1 MVEFDSAVKRIKV
14 SGVEVATSENK
25 GTIGVGFE
33 GLFEVKFDEF
43 WGADLSEPR
52 LGNASETKEGL
63 HG

>member
-1 MVEFDSAVKRIKV
+1 MVEFDSGVKRIKV
-14 SGVEVATSENK
+14 RGVEVAIYEKK

-43 WGADLSEPR
+43 LAVDSSEPR

>member
-1 MVEFDSAVKRIKV
+1 VVEFDSAVKRIKV
-14 SGVEVATSENK
+14 RGVEVAIYEKK
-25 GTIGVGFE
+25 GTIGVGFK

-43 WGADLSEPR
+43 LAVDSSEPR

>member
-1 MVEFDSAVKRIKV
+1 VVEFDSAVKRIKV
-14 SGVEVATSENK
+14 RGVEVAIYEKK

-33 GLFEVKFDEF
+33 GLFKVKFDEF
-43 WGADLSEPR
+43 LAVDSSEPR